1 MKARVWYS
9 IFQSQLLF
17 EHTEAIPKGLER
29 HYYCSACFKLTTID
43 SKPQSIIMAS
53 PNTTTAA
60 HGREV
65 VPDFAF
71 MLVDRT
77 TLQASTTLTKSR
89 DFFDTNVMTIVHF
102 YDGG

>member
-1 MKARVWYS
+1 MQARVWTI

-17 EHTEAIPKGLER
+17 DHTEAIIPKGLER
-29 HYYCSACFKLTTID
+29 HCSACFGLTTID

-77 TLQASTTLTKSR
+77 TLQASTTFTKSR